1 MSRRGFGPA
10 LGIAALLS
18 EVACSQRQAWQ
29 YDESRR
35 IEEVM
40 SSKKFSDDLAALNG
54 TAFAAPPSDAP
65 PLPASNYEIQHAPQK
80 KRPKPSRSSKRRAR
94 QYDDVTSQDGG
105 ADSVSR
111 RP

>member
-65 PLPASNYEIQHAPQK
+65 PLPASNYEI
-80 KRPKPSRSSKRRAR
+80 
-94 QYDDVTSQDGG
+94 
-105 ADSVSR
+105 
-111 RP
+111 